1 MISLGPVFGLALPA
15 VGFYP
20 TFGLGHDEVCEAAV
34 DIKRGLF
41 VEVDDVSLAERGW
54 NSAHARHHGERR
66 LYVPAGW

>member
-20 TFGLGHDEVCEAAV
+20 TFGLGHDEVREAAV

-41 VEVDDVSLAERGW
+41 MEVDNVSLAERGL
-54 NSAHARHHGERR
+54 N
-66 LYVPAGW
+66 